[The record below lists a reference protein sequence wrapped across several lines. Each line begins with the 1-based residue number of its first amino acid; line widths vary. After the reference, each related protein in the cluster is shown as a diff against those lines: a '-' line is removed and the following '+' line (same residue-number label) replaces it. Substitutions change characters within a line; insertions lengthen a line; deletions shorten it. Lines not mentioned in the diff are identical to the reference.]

1 MTAINFPCTKLSYQI
16 YSHNHIHLHYTLQ
29 LVLAFRRSAILS
41 VELSR
46 EQTRTV
52 SNIPYRMSYSMLIK
66 TGAVLTAIR
75 LALHNSVLNQTYHTL
90 SCLAFILH
98 TFGFCLFGE
107 IHSNLT
113 NIYIYMS
120 SGTQSNYFH

>member
-1 MTAINFPCTKLSYQI
+1 
-16 YSHNHIHLHYTLQ
+16 
-29 LVLAFRRSAILS
+29 
-41 VELSR
+41 
-46 EQTRTV
+46 
-52 SNIPYRMSYSMLIK
+52 MLIK

-90 SCLAFILH
+90 SCLAFLLH

-113 NIYIYMS
+113 NIYIYVLWYTKQLLEIEYVSVDRTLPHILEITEKITKLCSKMRKW
-120 SGTQSNYFH
+120 QILP